1 MLLGF
6 NGATTMKASLEQDI
20 GAAAAAGFSILEIC
34 SDKLDDYLETHS
46 PAELRHLLHAEGIQ
60 PASIN
65 SIEYITFRGSE
76 YPLVEAQCQRYSEI
90 AQAIGCKKLVVVPS
104 PKPPGADWH
113 YIKQES
119 IHVLRDLAA
128 IAEPHGVELAFEFLG
143 QPDCSVPTL
152 DKCWEIVR
160 ETDHPNVGLVLD
172 TFHFFA
178 GGSSMDSILAID
190 PQKIF
195 IFHINDAEALPLS
208 QLTDAHR
215 LLPGEGV
222 IPLRDIL
229 HQLSKIGFDGLCSI
243 ELFRPAYW
251 ERDPEEL
258 ARDAFTK
265 TADLLLSASFTVDGV
280 TEEVQP

>member
-6 NGATTMKASLEQDI
+6 NGATTMRASLVEDI
-20 GAAAAAGFSILEIC
+20 RAASAAGFAALEIWAA
-34 SDKLDDYLETHS
+34 KMETYLETHS
-46 PAELRHLLHAEGIQ
+46 PAELRRLLADHGIQ
-60 PASIN
+60 PVSIN
-65 SIEYITFRGSE
+65 SIEHITFRGSE
-76 YPLVEAQCQRYSEI
+76 YSQLAAQCERYSEI
-90 AQAIGCKKLVVVPS
+90 AEAIGCGKLVVVPS
-104 PKPPGADWH
+104 PTPPGADWH
-113 YIKQES
+113 AIKQES
-119 IHVLRDLAA
+119 IRVLRDMAA
-128 IAEPHGVELAFEFLG
+128 IAKAQGVDLAFEFLG

-172 TFHFFA
+172 IFHFFA
-178 GGSSMDSILAID
+178 GGSSMDSILDVD
-190 PQKIF
+190 PEKIL
-195 IFHINDAEALPLS
+195 IFHINDAEALPPS

-222 IPLRDIL
+222 IPLREIL
-229 HQLSKIGFDGLCSI
+229 QRLSSIGFDGLCSI

-258 ARDAFTK
+258 ARDAFRK
-265 TADLLLSASFTVDGV
+265 TADLLRGAGFAVDGV